1 MHSYKKDVRDFQKR
15 LGKRESVAFPLIIF
29 ITMLDFKTA
38 AQKKK
43 QQGKVLTE
51 LKSIGILLLTSA
63 GQNLTF
69 FKFKRVPACLA
80 HMNIIRWAGI
90 SQ

>member
-1 MHSYKKDVRDFQKR
+1 MISRKGLEK
-15 LGKRESVAFPLIIF
+15 ESVAFPLIIF

-38 AQKKK
+38 AQEKK
-43 QQGKVLTE
+43 QQDKFLTQ

-69 FKFKRVPACLA
+69 F
-80 HMNIIRWAGI
+80 
-90 SQ
+90 

>member
-1 MHSYKKDVRDFQKR
+1 MISRKGLEK
-15 LGKRESVAFPLIIF
+15 ESVAFPLIIF

-38 AQKKK
+38 AQEKK
-43 QQGKVLTE
+43 QQDKVLTQ

-69 FKFKRVPACLA
+69 F
-80 HMNIIRWAGI
+80 
-90 SQ
+90 